1 MYNPNNRVSNTLPYD
16 YSRCDGKEDSPTCSD
31 CMRKLS
37 PPRSDWQSYI
47 SALPDEEGKCDVKIS
62 VKQWEER

>member
-1 MYNPNNRVSNTLPYD
+1 MNNLPYD
-16 YSRCDGKEDSPTCSD
+16 YSRCMEQKDHPTCSD

-37 PPRSDWQSYI
+37 PGRTEGWGQSYI
-47 SALPDEEGKCDVKIS
+47 AKIPLHNGECDVKIS

>member
-1 MYNPNNRVSNTLPYD
+1 MYNPNNPLPYD
-16 YSRCDGKEDSPTCSD
+16 YARCGGKKDSPTCLD

>member
-1 MYNPNNRVSNTLPYD
+1 MNNLPYD
-16 YSRCDGKEDSPTCSD
+16 YSRCVGQKDHDTCSD

-37 PPRSDWQSYI
+37 PGREAWQSYI
-47 SALPDEEGKCDVKIS
+47 ARIPLDNGECDVKIS

>member
-1 MYNPNNRVSNTLPYD
+1 MYNPNNSLPYD
-16 YSRCDGKEDSPTCSD
+16 YARCDGKKDSPTCSD

-37 PPRSDWQSYI
+37 PPRSVWQSYI
-47 SALPDEEGKCDVKIS
+47 SAKPDEEGKCDVKIS

>member
-1 MYNPNNRVSNTLPYD
+1 MYNPNNPLPYD

>member
-1 MYNPNNRVSNTLPYD
+1 MYNLPYD
-16 YSRCDGKEDSPTCSD
+16 YSRCVGATIDGKPHSTCQD

-37 PPRSDWQSYI
+37 PGRTEGWGQSYI
-47 SALPDEEGKCDVKIS
+47 ACVPDVYGECEAKIS

>member
-1 MYNPNNRVSNTLPYD
+1 MYNPNNPLPYD
-16 YSRCDGKEDSPTCSD
+16 YARCSGKKDSPTCSD

-37 PPRSDWQSYI
+37 PPRSSWQIYI

>member
-1 MYNPNNRVSNTLPYD
+1 MTKEYNLPYD
-16 YSRCDGKEDSPTCSD
+16 YARCNGTASETCSD

-37 PPRSDWQSYI
+37 TPRSNWQSYI
-47 SALPDEEGKCDVKIS
+47 SAKPGEEGKCDVKIS

>member
-1 MYNPNNRVSNTLPYD
+1 MTKEYNLPYD
-16 YSRCDGKEDSPTCSD
+16 YARCNGTASETCSD

-37 PPRSDWQSYI
+37 PPRSHWQSYI
-47 SALPDEEGKCDVKIS
+47 SAKPDEEGKCDVKIS